1 MFLLSVSQM
10 EGITSYFPLAH
21 GVSRVNDRRVPS
33 GIVYVI
39 RNGLQW
45 KDAPK
50 EYDPRKTLYNRFI
63 RWSRLG
69 VF

>member
-1 MFLLSVSQM
+1 M
-10 EGITSYFPLAH
+10 
-21 GVSRVNDRRVPS
+21 
-33 GIVYVI
+33 I
-39 RNGLQW
+39 RNDLQW

-50 EYDPRKTLYNRFI
+50 EYAPRKTLYNRFI